1 MGTASS
7 LSPGTPKRSP
17 EAILHR
23 VVGSSFSFVGSSF
36 GCNGR
41 VGGVVE
47 SRVQIGFGSVDG
59 RVQIRSRFVD
69 GFFGGGFAAASGQTQ
84 DDRKGVGLGKG
95 VSVRLIHGGR
105 RIYKKKNT

>member
-47 SRVQIGFGSVDG
+47 SRVQIGFGSVGG
-59 RVQIRSRFVD
+59 RVQISSRFVD
-69 GFFGGGFAAASGQTQ
+69 GFFGGGFAAASGQT
-84 DDRKGVGLGKG
+84 KGGSERSEEHTSELQ
-95 VSVRLIHGGR
+95 S
-105 RIYKKKNT
+105 

>member
-59 RVQIRSRFVD
+59 RDQISSRFVD
-69 GFFGGGFAAASGQTQ
+69 GFFGGGFAAARGQTTGGSERTR
-84 DDRKGVGLGKG
+84 DD
-95 VSVRLIHGGR
+95 SIGR
-105 RIYKKKNT
+105 ETCRDRV